1 MTTKTPTWQD
11 DYDHWIEE
19 GTAASTRR
27 AYSRDVNYFWG
38 WMKTHLHEDE
48 HYPVS
53 VEHLLQFCLYHIHET
68 SPSPLKLSS
77 LRRYLS
83 SISLMH
89 MDKGVNNPTRS
100 EKLKLLLRRA
110 KAAKQEQ
117 PNKKAA
123 ITLAILKAMIETC
136 DESLT
141 GIRDKAVLL
150 VGFASGGRRRS
161 EITEF
166 NVEDLTPV
174 DDGYLIT
181 LKKSK
186 TDQQGEG
193 KTVPIYGDAATALKV
208 WLVKSGLRK
217 GPLFRGIKS
226 NDTFYDAISPR
237 TINLIVKR
245 HIKKIGLNAVE
256 FGAHSLR
263 AGFITESSHQGINLT
278 EAMMLSGHKTIKIAQ
293 GYCHDNSL
301 HANKASHLV

>member
-1 MTTKTPTWQD
+1 MKTNTPTWQD

-19 GTAASTRR
+19 GTATSTRR
-27 AYSRDVNYFWG
+27 AYSRDVTYFWV
-38 WMKTHLHEDE
+38 WMKKQLNEKE

-53 VEHLLQFCLYHIHET
+53 SEYLIQFCLYHINAN
-68 SPSPLKLSS
+68 SPSPLKLSTI
-77 LRRYLS
+77 RRYLS
-83 SISLMH
+83 SLSLMH
-89 MDKGVNNPTRS
+89 MDKGMENPTRS

-110 KAAKQEQ
+110 KAAKKEQ

-123 ITLAILKAMIETC
+123 ITLDILKSMINTC

-141 GIRDKAVLL
+141 GIRDKAILL

-166 NVEDLTPV
+166 NVEDLTLV
-174 DDGYLIT
+174 DDGYLIE

-186 TDQQGEG
+186 TDQEGEG
-193 KTVPIYGDAATALKV
+193 KTVPVFGDAATALKV
-208 WLVKSGLRK
+208 WLVKSGLRQ

-226 NDTFYDAISPR
+226 NDTFYNAISPR

-245 HIKKIGLNAVE
+245 HIKMIGLNADE

-263 AGFITESSHQGINLT
+263 AGFISESSHQGINLT
-278 EAMMLSGHKTIKIAQ
+278 EAMMLSGHRSIKVAQ
-293 GYCHDNSL
+293 GYCQANKHQ
-301 HANKASHLV
+301 HNKASHLL